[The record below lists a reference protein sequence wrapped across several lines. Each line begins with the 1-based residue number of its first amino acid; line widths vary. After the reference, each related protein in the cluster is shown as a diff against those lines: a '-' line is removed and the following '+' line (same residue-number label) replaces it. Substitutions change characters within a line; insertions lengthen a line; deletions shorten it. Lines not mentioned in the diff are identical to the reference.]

1 MAINKLWRNVLRII
15 LGFFGL
21 NAFTACYGMAPYASQ
36 YVSVWGKVVDEK
48 DVPVKGIK
56 VSGDNE
62 KEARSETSEQ
72 GEFGYNFFCDA
83 DDVPQTLTLK
93 FTDPDGPENGGE
105 FEEKIVSVNLKE
117 QAAKSEPMVVKL
129 SLKK

>member
-1 MAINKLWRNVLRII
+1 MALNKLWRNVLRIM

-21 NAFTACYGMAPYASQ
+21 NVFTACYGIAPYSPH
-36 YVSVWGKVVDEK
+36 VSVWGKVVDGRDE
-48 DVPVKGIK
+48 PVQGIK
-56 VSGDNE
+56 VSGIND

-72 GEFGYNFFCDA
+72 GEFGYGFFCDA
-83 DDVPQTLTLK
+83 DEVPQTLTLK
-93 FTDPDGPENGGE
+93 FTDPDGPANGGE

-117 QAAKSEPMVVKL
+117 QAARPEPMVVKL